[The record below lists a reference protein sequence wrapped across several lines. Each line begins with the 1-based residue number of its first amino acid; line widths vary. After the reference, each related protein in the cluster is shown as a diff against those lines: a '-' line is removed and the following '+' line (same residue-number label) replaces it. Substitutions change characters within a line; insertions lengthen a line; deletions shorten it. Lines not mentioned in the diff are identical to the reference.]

1 MKEVNLVML
10 TSSCNRI
17 KPFFVHSFG
26 NYCLVC
32 QNSMVF
38 LSNHSFLINFYEA
51 KMISM
56 SISANV
62 SFPNSVMLKHL
73 SRLWQQTLP
82 PAVASLIFFN
92 LDNHFPS
99 LAFFIPF
106 SPHNFHLLT
115 TILLLRALIL
125 SRGALL

>member
-1 MKEVNLVML
+1 M
-10 TSSCNRI
+10 
-17 KPFFVHSFG
+17 
-26 NYCLVC
+26 
-32 QNSMVF
+32 
-38 LSNHSFLINFYEA
+38 A
-51 KMISM
+51 
-56 SISANV
+56 
-62 SFPNSVMLKHL
+62 
-73 SRLWQQTLP
+73 QQTLP

-125 SRGALL
+125 SRREVLCCEERAGGNEDKSNVYLEPSFQQTTEIPQIEPLALWHV

>member
-1 MKEVNLVML
+1 M
-10 TSSCNRI
+10 
-17 KPFFVHSFG
+17 
-26 NYCLVC
+26 
-32 QNSMVF
+32 
-38 LSNHSFLINFYEA
+38 A
-51 KMISM
+51 
-56 SISANV
+56 
-62 SFPNSVMLKHL
+62 
-73 SRLWQQTLP
+73 QQTLP

-125 SRGALL
+125 SRGGNEDKSNVYLEPSFQQTTEIPQIEPLALWHV